1 MKSKLPLASQQQK
14 ALDNCTY
21 CPKLCRAVCPVSAAD
36 RRETLTPWGKMS
48 LTWMAARGQVETSA
62 DVADVAWACTG
73 CMACRDNCDHEN
85 PVAETLAMA
94 RGDYFAAG
102 LAPAAAKQTAD
113 SFDQHAARLAAATR
127 ALGKSDSVDQ
137 HSKIALLV
145 GCSYVTHAPEVAAAI
160 VRVAAAFVGP
170 VRLVDACCGLPLLL
184 AGDQAGLQRAQ
195 DKLTEAL
202 TGTTRIVA
210 ADPGCTRFLGS
221 RGAES
226 LVALVAR
233 GVDKL
238 GRCPPETSGA
248 PLRYHDPCQL
258 GRGLGLYEEPRAI
271 LHRILGE
278 PVQEFARNRGD
289 AVCSGGGG
297 LLPET
302 APSTSQRIAE
312 QRLDDHRAQ
321 GGGTVVTA
329 CGKSLRRFQEN
340 GAEAVDLFTLVDR
353 ALTS

>member
-14 ALDNCTY
+14 ALENCAF

-48 LTWMAARGQVETSA
+48 LTWMAARGQVEISA
-62 DVADVAWACTG
+62 EVAEVAWACTG

-94 RGDYFAAG
+94 RGDYFALG
-102 LAPAAAKQTAD
+102 LAPEAAKKTAEA
-113 SFDQHAARLAAATR
+113 FEQRAERLSTATH
-127 ALGKSDSVDQ
+127 ALGQSDCVDER
-137 HSKIALLV
+137 SKIALLV
-145 GCSYVTHAPEVAAAI
+145 GCSYTTNAPEVAASI

-184 AGDQAGLQRAQ
+184 AGDQPGLQRAQ
-195 DKLTEAL
+195 EKLTSAL
-202 TGTTRIVA
+202 IGTSRIVV
-210 ADPGCTRFLGS
+210 ADPGCTRMLQS
-221 RGAES
+221 RSAES

-233 GVDKL
+233 GAEKIPQL
-238 GRCPPETSGA
+238 SREASGA

-271 LHRILGE
+271 LQQLLGE
-278 PVQEFARNRGD
+278 PVQEFARNRRDG
-289 AVCSGGGG
+289 VCSGGGG

-302 APSTSQRIAE
+302 APSTSERIAK
-312 QRLDDHRAQ
+312 QRLDDHRAL

-329 CGKSLRRFQEN
+329 CGQSLRRFQES
-340 GAEAVDLFTLVDR
+340 GAGAIDLFTLVDR